1 MLEYLKNKRILVVV
15 AHPDDEV
22 IGVGGSIYRLVNR
35 HGCHVRCVILGE
47 GITSRDDKR
56 DLESSKNKLSIHK
69 KNISEAKK
77 IIGYQE
83 LSTYQF
89 PDNRFDEISLLDL
102 VKTVEKE
109 KKIFQP
115 DIIFTHHGGD
125 LNIDHQKTF
134 QATITAC
141 RPIEKEHVEA
151 IITFETYSSTEWQ
164 APSDP
169 RRFIPNLY
177 FSLSKEDINQKIK
190 AMECYEFEKRSFPH
204 PRSSKALE
212 LVAERCGV
220 MVGKS
225 YAEPFSIIRM
235 ISKL

>member
-22 IGVGGSIYRLVNR
+22 IGIGGSIYSLVNR
-35 HGCHVRCVILGE
+35 HGCLVRCVILGE
-47 GITSRDDKR
+47 GITSRDEIR
-56 DLESSKNKLSIHK
+56 DLKSSKNKLSIHK
-69 KNISEAKK
+69 KNILEAKK

-102 VKTVEKE
+102 IKTVEKE
-109 KKIFQP
+109 KEIFQP

-134 QATITAC
+134 EATITAC
-141 RPIEKEHVEA
+141 RPLEKEHVEA
-151 IITFETYSSTEWQ
+151 IITFETYSGTEWQ
-164 APSDP
+164 ASSDP

-177 FSLSKEDINQKIK
+177 FSLSQEDINQKIK
-190 AMECYEFEKRSFPH
+190 AMGCYEFEKRSFPH
-204 PRSSKALE
+204 PRSSKALK
-212 LVAERCGV
+212 LVAERYGV
-220 MVGKS
+220 LVGNY
-225 YAEPFSIIRM
+225 YAEPFSLIRM

>member
-22 IGVGGSIYRLVNR
+22 IGIGGSIYSLVNR
-35 HGCHVRCVILGE
+35 HGCRVRCVILGE
-47 GITSRDDKR
+47 GITSRDEIR
-56 DLESSKNKLSIHK
+56 DLQSSKDKLSIHK
-69 KNISEAKK
+69 KNILEAKK

-102 VKTVEKE
+102 IKTVEKE
-109 KKIFQP
+109 KEIFQP
-115 DIIFTHHGGD
+115 DIILTHHGGD

-134 QATITAC
+134 EATITAC
-141 RPIEKEHVEA
+141 RPLEKEHVEA
-151 IITFETYSSTEWQ
+151 IITFETYSGTEWQ
-164 APSDP
+164 ASSDP

-177 FSLSKEDINQKIK
+177 FSLSQEDINQKIK
-190 AMECYEFEKRSFPH
+190 AMGCYEFEKRSFPH
-204 PRSSKALE
+204 PRSSKALK
-212 LVAERCGV
+212 LVAERYGV
-220 MVGKS
+220 LVGNY
-225 YAEPFSIIRM
+225 YAEPFSLIRM